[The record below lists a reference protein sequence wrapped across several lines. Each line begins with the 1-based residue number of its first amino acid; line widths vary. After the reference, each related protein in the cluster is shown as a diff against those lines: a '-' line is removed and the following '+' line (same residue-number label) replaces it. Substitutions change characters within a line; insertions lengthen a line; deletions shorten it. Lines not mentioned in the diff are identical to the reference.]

1 MKPLEETTT
10 GFETVYQI
18 SAFIYSTQKFQYR
31 KSTCVL
37 SALYIHLLLKYE
49 VITVHPPTVQEMY
62 AFCHEALADYVDS
75 FETYANFKEL
85 V

>member
-1 MKPLEETTT
+1 M
-10 GFETVYQI
+10 
-18 SAFIYSTQKFQYR
+18 
-31 KSTCVL
+31 C
-37 SALYIHLLLKYE
+37 ALYIHLDIIFQYE
-49 VITVHPPTVQEMY
+49 VITVHIPTMQEMY

>member
-1 MKPLEETTT
+1 MKLI
-10 GFETVYQI
+10 I
-18 SAFIYSTQKFQYR
+18 SRALACIYY
-31 KSTCVL
+31 CI
-37 SALYIHLLLKYE
+37 AIH
-49 VITVHPPTVQEMY
+49 TPTTVQEMY

>member
-1 MKPLEETTT
+1 MYFT
-10 GFETVYQI
+10 
-18 SAFIYSTQKFQYR
+18 
-31 KSTCVL
+31 
-37 SALYIHLLLKYE
+37 
-49 VITVHPPTVQEMY
+49 ITFTTVQEMY

>member
-1 MKPLEETTT
+1 MKKY
-10 GFETVYQI
+10 VC
-18 SAFIYSTQKFQYR
+18 AFSFVHSFIIF
-31 KSTCVL
+31 
-37 SALYIHLLLKYE
+37 KYE